1 MLKLKNYQM
10 KLLKLKKL
18 NFIEIII
25 KAFLSRNVINHFLK
39 NIMIKYKDCVIVE
52 KNNKN
57 ELIKINAMKDINK
70 VSVKD
75 SNDLIN
81 SFSKKKDYCNNFVHF
96 EGIKNPEFIKN
107 IWGVML
113 NFIRLNEK
121 EKENFNKIITN
132 DIQDVF
138 EFSKKDKLVN
148 IENIFNSINI
158 RQLFLYY

>member
-1 MLKLKNYQM
+1 
-10 KLLKLKKL
+10 
-18 NFIEIII
+18 
-25 KAFLSRNVINHFLK
+25 
-39 NIMIKYKDCVIVE
+39 
-52 KNNKN
+52 
-57 ELIKINAMKDINK
+57 
-70 VSVKD
+70 
-75 SNDLIN
+75 
-81 SFSKKKDYCNNFVHF
+81 
-96 EGIKNPEFIKN
+96 
-107 IWGVML
+107 ML

>member
-1 MLKLKNYQM
+1 MNY
-10 KLLKLKKL
+10 KDNEKK
-18 NFIEIII
+18 I
-25 KAFLSRNVINHFLK
+25 KEQIYKIDLHNKILTFLSRNVINLCLN

-57 ELIKINAMKDINK
+57 ELIKINSMKDINK

-75 SNDLIN
+75 SNNLIN

-158 RQLFLYY
+158 RQLFLY